1 MTLTKDQRMAV
12 RNLLDR
18 WKKEKDAAKSL
29 GSRFDHD
36 RELKTQYATTE
47 RTLGNCIKDVERVFE
62 L

>member
-12 RNLLDR
+12 KNLLDR
-18 WKKEKDAAKSL
+18 WKRERDAAKSL
-29 GSRFDHD
+29 GSCFDHG
-36 RELKTQYATTE
+36 ELKTQYATAE